1 MKKVLIFPNAQLR
14 KKSKDIDISNDKEV
28 KEIRRLIEDMKK
40 TMYESNGIGLAAP
53 QLGITKRLFIIDVEQ
68 TVETDDD
75 GDITSRIPGHLH
87 VFINPKFISKE
98 GEILYEEGCLSV
110 PGIYE
115 EVKRSRKVEIEYY
128 DAEFEQKTMIAEG
141 LMAVVV
147 QHEYDHLDGKLFID
161 KLSVVKRTMIKKKII
176 KGKNL

>member
-1 MKKVLIFPNAQLR
+1 MKKVLTFPNVLLR
-14 KKSKDIDISNDKEV
+14 KKSKDVDMSNDKEV
-28 KEIRRLIEDMKK
+28 KEIKRLIEDMKK

-53 QLGITKRLFIIDVEQ
+53 QLGITKRLFIIDIEQ
-68 TVETDDD
+68 TVETDDE
-75 GDITSRIPGHLH
+75 GDVISRIPGQLH

-128 DAEFEQKTMIAEG
+128 DSAFEPKVMTAEG
-141 LMAVVV
+141 IMAVVA

-161 KLSVVKRTMIKKKII
+161 KLSVVKRSMIKKKII